1 MIIAGH
7 AKAIA
12 ERLVMIGGAVAIGI
26 PQAREFRALH
36 DHQRVIV
43 LGHDTQRFVQ
53 AIGKERPLF
62 GFRGIDVHL
71 AAMETGGQPAVG
83 QEGESPNLRI
93 QPLGRGDVLDLV
105 TIIH

>member
-26 PQAREFRALH
+26 PRREFRALH
-36 DHQRVIV
+36 DHHRVIV
-43 LGHDTQRFVQ
+43 LSHDTQRFVQ

-62 GFRGIDVHL
+62 GFWGIYVHL
-71 AAMETGGQPAVG
+71 AAMETGGQLTVG
-83 QEGESPNLRI
+83 QEGESSI
-93 QPLGRGDVLDLV
+93 CGSSPLGAVMFSTL
-105 TIIH
+105 